1 MEEKKKEI
9 RISVRNLVEFILRS
23 GDLDNSSG
31 GFGERDA
38 MQAGTRVH
46 QQIQKKRGADY
57 RAEVPLV
64 HEKEYEHFI
73 LRVEGRAD
81 GMYEDGTT
89 TVIEEI
95 KGTYRDLETM
105 EEPVPVHLAQAKC
118 YAYIYGLQNRKEEMG
133 VLMTYTL
140 LSSEEEGLLRPLTK
154 EEVKPEHSNWRI
166 RHFLQTYKLPE
177 LEQWFDELLD
187 AWFIWAEFQYQ
198 WQKARDASMQH
209 LEFPFLYRKGQRELV
224 SGVYRTILRK
234 KELFV
239 QAPTGIGKTMSTVF
253 PAIRAIGEGCGDR
266 LFYLTAKTI
275 TRTVAEEAVSIL
287 KEKGLQFKAITLTAK
302 EKMCILDEPECDPIH
317 CPRAKGHFDRINAA
331 VYEMLTECDSYT
343 REEVLRQAEKWNVC
357 PHEFQFDVASWVDGV
372 ICDYNY
378 AFDPTSKLKRFFAE
392 GTKSDYIFLID
403 EAHNLVERGRDM
415 FSATLVK
422 EEILKVRQL
431 LRPYA
436 PGKKLE
442 KALNRCNHQMLVY
455 KRECDSCT
463 ELESV
468 STFLMMVNQLLEELA
483 GWLEAHKTS
492 EIRKQVLDFYF
503 NLRNFS
509 EIYNLVDENYLIY
522 TSYLDNGDFAL
533 RLFCVNPA
541 ENLQQCINQGR
552 SAVFFSAT
560 LLPVQ
565 YYKKMFSTNT
575 DDYAIYVESPFDPTK
590 RCLAIGSEVS
600 TKYQRRN
607 RAEFE
612 KIAAYLNEMIQSRK
626 GNYMAFF
633 PSYRLMQDVYA
644 VYEELYADENVTCL
658 IQESAM
664 REQEREAFLEAFA
677 KDNEKTLVGFCIMG
691 GIFSEGIDLDGE
703 KLIGAAV
710 VGAGI
715 PQVGPERE
723 LLKQYFDRS
732 GENGFDYAYRY
743 PGMNKVLQAAGRVI
757 RTTEDTG
764 VILLLDERFRNR
776 EYRELFPREW
786 EDCRI
791 VQRSSLPEVIHSF
804 WERVDCESGSKAG
817 QQEMK
822 SRCSAERYV

>member
-1 MEEKKKEI
+1 MAGEV

-23 GDLDNSSG
+23 GDIDDRRQGSPEN
-31 GFGERDA
+31 A
-38 MQAGTRVH
+38 MQEGSRIH
-46 QQIQKKRGADY
+46 RMIQRRMGAEY
-57 RAEVPLV
+57 QAEVALKYTHPTEDYV
-64 HEKEYEHFI
+64 I
-73 LRVEGRAD
+73 IVEGRAD
-81 GMYEDGTT
+81 GIIEQNGETT
-89 TVIEEI
+89 IDEI
-95 KGTYRDLETM
+95 KGTYRDLSKLKA
-105 EEPVPVHLAQAKC
+105 PLPLHIAQAKC
-118 YAYIYGLQNRKEEMG
+118 YAYMYSLQKELPYIRVRLTYCNIETEDIRYFYEDYEFVRLEVWFQQLISDYRKWAD
-133 VLMTYTL
+133 YTWQWR
-140 LSSEEEGLLRPLTK
+140 ELRQQSIA
-154 EEVKPEHSNWRI
+154 E
-166 RHFLQTYKLPE
+166 LQ
-177 LEQWFDELLD
+177 
-187 AWFIWAEFQYQ
+187 
-198 WQKARDASMQH
+198 
-209 LEFPFLYRKGQRELV
+209 FPFDYRDGQKELV
-224 SGVYRTILRK
+224 SYVYQTIYHKRK
-234 KELFV
+234 LFIE
-239 QAPTGIGKTMSTVF
+239 APTGVGKTISTIF
-253 PAIRAIGEGCGDR
+253 PTVKAMGKDMGDK

-275 TRTVAEEAVSIL
+275 TRTVAEDTFSL
-287 KEKGLQFKAITLTAK
+287 LREKGLRFKSIILTAK
-302 EKMCILDEPECDPIH
+302 EKICFQERTECNPEQ
-317 CPRAKGHFDRINAA
+317 CPYAKGHFDRINAA

-357 PHEFQFDVASWVDGV
+357 PHELQFDVASWVDGV

-392 GTKSDYIFLID
+392 GTKGDYIFLID

-492 EIRKQVLDFYF
+492 EIRKQVLEFYF

-786 EDCRI
+786 EDCRT

-804 WERVDCESGSKAG
+804 WERVDSESGSKAG
-817 QQEMK
+817 RQEMK
-822 SRCSAERYV
+822 SRYSAERYV

>member
-118 YAYIYGLQNRKEEMG
+118 YAYIYGFQNRKEEMG

-209 LEFPFLYRKGQRELV
+209 LEFPFPYRKGQRELV

-275 TRTVAEEAVSIL
+275 TRTVAVDSARQSTDHRHAVCRQHL
-287 KEKGLQFKAITLTAK
+287 REKGRLALSVRRTYPRAHNRRCFLLIRRQRAPHEKAGRHVRERHKPLRIALLPAADCKDFHRHTSDPPYTFVGAPKADRLTDMRHADFDRPVQ
-302 EKMCILDEPECDPIH
+302 IRN
-317 CPRAKGHFDRINAA
+317 CPRGADNPVVG
-331 VYEMLTECDSYT
+331 T
-343 REEVLRQAEKWNVC
+343 RAEAQA
-357 PHEFQFDVASWVDGV
+357 
-372 ICDYNY
+372 
-378 AFDPTSKLKRFFAE
+378 AE
-392 GTKSDYIFLID
+392 G
-403 EAHNLVERGRDM
+403 
-415 FSATLVK
+415 
-422 EEILKVRQL
+422 IL
-431 LRPYA
+431 
-436 PGKKLE
+436 
-442 KALNRCNHQMLVY
+442 
-455 KRECDSCT
+455 
-463 ELESV
+463 
-468 STFLMMVNQLLEELA
+468 
-483 GWLEAHKTS
+483 
-492 EIRKQVLDFYF
+492 
-503 NLRNFS
+503 
-509 EIYNLVDENYLIY
+509 
-522 TSYLDNGDFAL
+522 
-533 RLFCVNPA
+533 
-541 ENLQQCINQGR
+541 
-552 SAVFFSAT
+552 
-560 LLPVQ
+560 
-565 YYKKMFSTNT
+565 
-575 DDYAIYVESPFDPTK
+575 
-590 RCLAIGSEVS
+590 
-600 TKYQRRN
+600 
-607 RAEFE
+607 
-612 KIAAYLNEMIQSRK
+612 
-626 GNYMAFF
+626 
-633 PSYRLMQDVYA
+633 
-644 VYEELYADENVTCL
+644 
-658 IQESAM
+658 
-664 REQEREAFLEAFA
+664 
-677 KDNEKTLVGFCIMG
+677 
-691 GIFSEGIDLDGE
+691 
-703 KLIGAAV
+703 
-710 VGAGI
+710 
-715 PQVGPERE
+715 
-723 LLKQYFDRS
+723 
-732 GENGFDYAYRY
+732 
-743 PGMNKVLQAAGRVI
+743 
-757 RTTEDTG
+757 
-764 VILLLDERFRNR
+764 
-776 EYRELFPREW
+776 
-786 EDCRI
+786 
-791 VQRSSLPEVIHSF
+791 
-804 WERVDCESGSKAG
+804 
-817 QQEMK
+817 
-822 SRCSAERYV
+822 

>member
-23 GDLDNSSG
+23 GDLDNASG

-46 QQIQKKRGADY
+46 QQIQKKQGSDY

-81 GMYEDGTT
+81 GMYEDGKT

-95 KGTYRDLETM
+95 KGTYRDLEAM
-105 EEPVPVHLAQAKC
+105 EEPVLVHLAQAKC
-118 YAYIYGLQNRKEEMG
+118 YACIYGSQNRKEEMG

-154 EEVKPEHSNWRI
+154 EEIKPEHSNWRI
-166 RHFLQTYKLPE
+166 RHFLQMYTLPE

-187 AWFIWAEFQYQ
+187 AYFIWAEFQYQ

-209 LEFPFLYRKGQRELV
+209 LEFPFPYRKGQRELV

-287 KEKGLQFKAITLTAK
+287 KEKGLQFKAVTLTAK

-343 REEVLRQAEKWNVC
+343 REEILRQAEKWNVC
-357 PHEFQFDVASWVDGV
+357 PHELQFDVASWVDGV

-392 GTKSDYIFLID
+392 GTKGDYIFLID

-422 EEILKVRQL
+422 EDILKIRQL

-455 KRECDSCT
+455 KRECDSCR

-468 STFLMMVNQLLEELA
+468 SAFLLMVNQLLEELA
-483 GWLEAHKTS
+483 GWLEAHKMS
-492 EIRKQVLDFYF
+492 EIRRQVLEFYF

-541 ENLQQCINQGR
+541 ENLQRCMNQGR
-552 SAVFFSAT
+552 AAVFFSAT

-575 DDYAIYVESPFDPTK
+575 DDYAIYVESPFDPKK
-590 RCLAIGSEVS
+590 RCLVIGSEVS

-633 PSYRLMQDVYA
+633 PSYRLMQDVYT
-644 VYEELYADENVTCL
+644 VYEELYSDENVICL
-658 IQESAM
+658 MQESAM
-664 REQEREAFLEAFA
+664 REQEREEFLEAFA
-677 KDNEKTLVGFCIMG
+677 KNQEKTLVGFCIMG

-723 LLKQYFDRS
+723 LLKQYFDRN

-791 VQRSSLPEVIHSF
+791 VQRSSLPAVMNEF
-804 WERVDCESGSKAG
+804 WTQADQLE
-817 QQEMK
+817 
-822 SRCSAERYV
+822 

>member
-1 MEEKKKEI
+1 MHCACSASTRR
-9 RISVRNLVEFILRS
+9 RICSSV
-23 GDLDNSSG
+23 
-31 GFGERDA
+31 
-38 MQAGTRVH
+38 
-46 QQIQKKRGADY
+46 
-57 RAEVPLV
+57 
-64 HEKEYEHFI
+64 
-73 LRVEGRAD
+73 
-81 GMYEDGTT
+81 
-89 TVIEEI
+89 
-95 KGTYRDLETM
+95 
-105 EEPVPVHLAQAKC
+105 
-118 YAYIYGLQNRKEEMG
+118 
-133 VLMTYTL
+133 
-140 LSSEEEGLLRPLTK
+140 
-154 EEVKPEHSNWRI
+154 
-166 RHFLQTYKLPE
+166 
-177 LEQWFDELLD
+177 
-187 AWFIWAEFQYQ
+187 
-198 WQKARDASMQH
+198 
-209 LEFPFLYRKGQRELV
+209 
-224 SGVYRTILRK
+224 
-234 KELFV
+234 
-239 QAPTGIGKTMSTVF
+239 
-253 PAIRAIGEGCGDR
+253 
-266 LFYLTAKTI
+266 
-275 TRTVAEEAVSIL
+275 
-287 KEKGLQFKAITLTAK
+287 
-302 EKMCILDEPECDPIH
+302 
-317 CPRAKGHFDRINAA
+317 
-331 VYEMLTECDSYT
+331 
-343 REEVLRQAEKWNVC
+343 
-357 PHEFQFDVASWVDGV
+357 
-372 ICDYNY
+372 
-378 AFDPTSKLKRFFAE
+378 
-392 GTKSDYIFLID
+392 
-403 EAHNLVERGRDM
+403 
-415 FSATLVK
+415 
-422 EEILKVRQL
+422 
-431 LRPYA
+431 
-436 PGKKLE
+436 
-442 KALNRCNHQMLVY
+442 
-455 KRECDSCT
+455 
-463 ELESV
+463 
-468 STFLMMVNQLLEELA
+468 
-483 GWLEAHKTS
+483 
-492 EIRKQVLDFYF
+492 
-503 NLRNFS
+503 
-509 EIYNLVDENYLIY
+509 
-522 TSYLDNGDFAL
+522 
-533 RLFCVNPA
+533 
-541 ENLQQCINQGR
+541 INQGR

-664 REQEREAFLEAFA
+664 REQEREEFLEAFA

-822 SRCSAERYV
+822 SRYSAERYV

>member
-1 MEEKKKEI
+1 M
-9 RISVRNLVEFILRS
+9 
-23 GDLDNSSG
+23 
-31 GFGERDA
+31 A
-38 MQAGTRVH
+38 
-46 QQIQKKRGADY
+46 
-57 RAEVPLV
+57 
-64 HEKEYEHFI
+64 
-73 LRVEGRAD
+73 
-81 GMYEDGTT
+81 
-89 TVIEEI
+89 
-95 KGTYRDLETM
+95 
-105 EEPVPVHLAQAKC
+105 
-118 YAYIYGLQNRKEEMG
+118 
-133 VLMTYTL
+133 
-140 LSSEEEGLLRPLTK
+140 SSELIEALQALAR
-154 EEVKPEHSNWRI
+154 
-166 RHFLQTYKLPE
+166 RHK
-177 LEQWFDELLD
+177 
-187 AWFIWAEFQYQ
+187 
-198 WQKARDASMQH
+198 
-209 LEFPFLYRKGQRELV
+209 
-224 SGVYRTILRK
+224 
-234 KELFV
+234 
-239 QAPTGIGKTMSTVF
+239 
-253 PAIRAIGEGCGDR
+253 
-266 LFYLTAKTI
+266 
-275 TRTVAEEAVSIL
+275 
-287 KEKGLQFKAITLTAK
+287 
-302 EKMCILDEPECDPIH
+302 
-317 CPRAKGHFDRINAA
+317 
-331 VYEMLTECDSYT
+331 
-343 REEVLRQAEKWNVC
+343 VC
-357 PHEFQFDVASWVDGV
+357 PFELGLDLSLWADAV

-378 AFDPTSKLKRFFAE
+378 VFDPNAKLKRFFGE
-392 GTKSDYIFLID
+392 GVKGDYIFLID
-403 EAHNLVERGRDM
+403 EAHNLVERGREM
-415 FSATLVK
+415 FSASLCKEDVMKVRRLVK
-422 EEILKVRQL
+422 TRDVRLARQLEDCNRQL
-431 LRPYA
+431 L
-436 PGKKLE
+436 
-442 KALNRCNHQMLVY
+442 AL
-455 KRECDSCT
+455 KRECDGCQV
-463 ELESV
+463 LESAGGIYLKLLSV
-468 STFLMMVNQLLEELA
+468 MAEMERYLEECQ
-483 GWLEAHKTS
+483 E
-492 EIRKQVLDFYF
+492 EDVREEVLGLYF
-503 NLRNFS
+503 EVRMF
-509 EIYNLVDENYLIY
+509 ETIYEKLDENYMIY
-522 TSYLDNGDFAL
+522 SEIDGEGKFFV

-786 EDCRI
+786 EDCRT

-804 WERVDCESGSKAG
+804 WERVDSESGSKAG
-817 QQEMK
+817 RQEMK
-822 SRCSAERYV
+822 SRYSAERYV

>member
-46 QQIQKKRGADY
+46 QQIQKKRGSDY
-57 RAEVPLV
+57 RAEIPLV
-64 HEKEYEHFI
+64 YEKEYEHFT

-81 GMYEDGTT
+81 GMYEDGKT

-95 KGTYRDLETM
+95 KGTYRDLEGM

-118 YAYIYGLQNRKEEMG
+118 YAYMYGSQNGKEEMG

-166 RHFLQTYKLPE
+166 RHFLQMYPLPE

-187 AWFIWAEFQYQ
+187 AYFIWAEFQYQ
-198 WQKARDASMQH
+198 WQKARDASMQE
-209 LEFPFLYRKGQRELV
+209 LEFPFPYRKGQRELV

-253 PAIRAIGEGCGDR
+253 PAIRAMGEGFGDR

-275 TRTVAEEAVSIL
+275 TRTVAEEAVLIL
-287 KEKGLQFKAITLTAK
+287 KKRGLKFKAITLTAK
-302 EKMCILDEPECDPIH
+302 EKMCILDEPECDPMH
-317 CPRAKGHFDRINAA
+317 CPRAKGHFDRINVA
-331 VYEMLTECDSYT
+331 VYEMLTEGDSYT
-343 REEVLRQAEKWNVC
+343 REEVLRQAEKWKVC
-357 PHEFQFDVASWVDGV
+357 PHELQFDVASWVDGV

-378 AFDPTSKLKRFFAE
+378 AFDPTSKLKRFFSE
-392 GTKSDYIFLID
+392 GTKGDYIFLID

-415 FSATLVK
+415 FSATLIK
-422 EEILKVRQL
+422 EDILKIRQL

-468 STFLMMVNQLLEELA
+468 SAFLMMVNQLLEELA
-483 GWLEAHKTS
+483 GWMEAHKTS
-492 EIRKQVLDFYF
+492 EIRKQVLEFYF
-503 NLRNFS
+503 HLRNFS

-541 ENLQQCINQGR
+541 ENLQRCINQGR

-560 LLPVQ
+560 LLPIQ

-575 DDYAIYVESPFDPTK
+575 DDYAVYVESPFDPKK

-612 KIAAYLNEMIQSRK
+612 KIAGYLNAMVKSRK

-644 VYEELYADENVTCL
+644 VYEELYADEKVTCRM
-658 IQESAM
+658 QESAM
-664 REQEREAFLEAFA
+664 REQAREEFLEAFA

-723 LLKQYFDRS
+723 LLKQYFDRN

-757 RTTEDTG
+757 RTTEDRG

-786 EDCRI
+786 EDCQV
-791 VQRSSLPEVIHSF
+791 VQRNRLSGLIEQF
-804 WERVDCESGSKAG
+804 WKDQV
-817 QQEMK
+817 
-822 SRCSAERYV
+822 